1 MIKVAIVEDDRE
13 YCGQLKDYL
22 SQYEKEYHTEFDV
35 SVFYD
40 GDGLLQKVKAQFDII
55 LLDIQMPLV
64 DGITAAKEIRKSDS
78 KVIIIFV
85 TTVAQYAIKGYEV
98 GALDYILKPVAF
110 FPFSQSLKKA
120 CMKLE
125 KNEKAFLSFRVKSGI
140 RRVNIDDIYYIESL
154 RHVLCIHISARNFE
168 SYGTMKYYEEQ
179 LRQYNF
185 SRGNKG
191 YLINLKYVS
200 TVEENKSNYRNEPR
214 KIIRN
219 KIKQMLKRIVIYRK
233 RPGLFP

>member
-154 RHVLCIHISARNFE
+154 RHVLCIHISEGNFE

-200 TVEENKSNYRNEPR
+200 AVEEKSVFVKGEELLLSRGRRGEFLRELMSYWEG
-214 KIIRN
+214 K
-219 KIKQMLKRIVIYRK
+219 
-233 RPGLFP
+233 